1 VEYNKVET
9 QLNMH
14 YILTVFGPYG
24 KSIKPYNTRSVQ
36 NVADINGIC
45 IFLYITKEKFWYI
58 LYFNLYIFVPWPVAT
73 RSCPTVMSRLQG
85 VMPLMYE

>member
-1 VEYNKVET
+1 VEYNKLET

-14 YILTVFGPYG
+14 HILTVFGPYG
-24 KSIKPYNTRSVQ
+24 KSIKPCNTRSVQ

-45 IFLYITKEKFWYI
+45 IFLYITKEKGWAILDFSFYI
-58 LYFNLYIFVPWPVAT
+58 VVPWPVDT
-73 RSCPTVMSRLQG
+73 HSCPTVMSWLQG